1 MAFEYGRLTEEE
13 IELVAK
19 ASGESVK
26 TVRKAQKVYVATA
39 VASLNTHV
47 NVNPEE
53 GSNETELGDFIE
65 DTSPTSL
72 ELAAKAEQKEN
83 IRKILHACL
92 KPREELVIIMLY
104 GLEDG
109 QPKTL
114 DAVGKKVGVTRER
127 IRQVESKA
135 LTKIRG
141 YFKSHGYNA
150 DSWFME

>member
-19 ASGESVK
+19 ASGESVE
-26 TVRKAQKVYVATA
+26 TVRKAQKVYVATT
-39 VASLNTHV
+39 VASLNSLL
-47 NVNPEE
+47 NVNLED
-53 GSNETELGDFIE
+53 GNETELGDFIE
-65 DTSPTSL
+65 DTSPTLL

-83 IRKILHACL
+83 IRKILRACL